1 MITSKTA
8 KDITRINKIL
18 RNSNNKQ
25 GVIKQQ
31 LKGNQIEKRRLK
43 DKTRKLISKRVN
55 QKRYRKRFEEDEW

>member
-31 LKGNQIEKRRLK
+31 LKGNQIEKRRVK

>member
-8 KDITRINKIL
+8 KDLTRINKIL

-31 LKGNQIEKRRLK
+31 LKSNQIEKRRVK